1 VTRHRC
7 TCGDEFGSKH
17 AYIDHVADEHD
28 ALTIAAETLREEPA
42 DPTETTR

>member
-7 TCGDEFGSKH
+7 TCGFETASKH